1 MINEVH
7 LIVRGGGVATYKTG
21 AIPNGI
27 VNFILNDGSVP
38 PFLTPDILNAFIT
51 QVTNGGDSTIKA
63 YDSSDVLLATYHLDP
78 VPSTVSGVSGEFSF
92 ALVEL
97 APPDPNLVYITFQL
111 GTETETY
118 LDLYPLESISQNWA
132 FQDVGNFQALGDFT
146 REFRIPASDRNV
158 TVFGFLDD
166 SNYLDSENIYATKI
180 PAEIR
185 VDTVPIVRGHLRV
198 MKTFRQNDL
207 LTDIQVTFYGETPD
221 LFRSIGDGLLG
232 TISRLPTYNHVI
244 QYGITQDDWILKT
257 GVMATN
263 VNIGE
268 TDFFY
273 PLPVTDDLV
282 GLTIRFDNGSNIMN
296 RVITSVD
303 IPNSLVIWNVGVS
316 FNYTSGDIWS
326 LVDLDLGNS
335 VQWGLVDR
343 GQNWDQ
349 LGSPNSRP
357 VSNSEQPIYAADL
370 TPFVNAW
377 ELFEGIITDAGFILL
392 PTPLE
397 SILTGY
403 WVPWINSQRVVT
415 EETASDIYFNAG
427 LTAATTAV
435 TDNDPILF
443 GALVDNGGN
452 YSATGFVAPN
462 DGFYTFRFFAHVQ
475 PVGTF
480 GANTAGIT
488 FRRYTSPIA
497 YTTVVNLEIAV
508 SGTDQ
513 NNGVIQAI
521 QFTTDP
527 LFMNA
532 GDEMRPYS
540 SFPAT
545 PLFIGSATNDPL
557 TGSGWELVDY
567 FRLYGDTFD
576 AVANAPVIKKIDF
589 VKDVLNM
596 HAGVMIPS
604 RDVPREVLIV
614 PIKDYINS
622 GITENWTQKLD
633 ISKDVTLSPT
643 TEFQKRNFDFT
654 YKGGGDQFSKFFQDN
669 GRVYGR
675 FQILNGYQ
683 INSSAEPNEF
693 ANGDLKIQLTA
704 ESTPATY
711 IDGSAIVIPKFINPA
726 REFVIPNLRFLFLAD
741 IATVQLFDDYAQDVA
756 ATAVNIFNNYSSVD
770 ASVADFDL
778 NFAPETPLHAI
789 TAPPFR
795 NLFNEYWRP
804 YLNGL
809 YSPQARIM
817 EAHLALDFSDV
828 LSFGFNNR
836 YWIKDSYW
844 RILEIS
850 DYKIGLQESTK
861 LTLLKVL
868 EDVPD
873 CSLVPVAVTVTEGQV
888 QEVTF
893 EDFNGDPQ
901 PANEIC
907 CTRYGY
913 TWSEVDGGRCLAFG
927 EGIDTPGGPGGGG
940 AAAAIMLGTP
950 SVNRPTNVLAATANA
965 IVSPETSFS
974 VLAGEKFTIE
984 DGNSATLAVGSI
996 LKLEGANKGTTIL
1009 GRNAYAN
1016 VFGFHFGGGDRT
1028 TSGDFGAAQAGTVIF
1043 SNARGFSAVSQ
1054 VLELF
1059 PSNDVAERLAIPDST
1074 TWVVDYLLHASDVN
1088 GLFIYQTG
1096 SFYMSKISGV
1106 TAASAPIS
1114 ISSAN
1119 SGTGLTLAFTI
1130 DTATDTSEHRFKVTS
1145 GGAGFPYTGV
1155 NVLLRL
1161 NYTQIR

>member
-7 LIVRGGGVATYKTG
+7 LIVRRGQNIEATFEEPTGVLGFPTNKIG
-21 AIPNGI
+21 
-27 VNFILNDGSVP
+27 VNFFEGLFSLVGLPITIIAADLTEYDGGLINGVTFENVWP
-38 PFLTPDILNAFIT
+38 GLYEINYDISIDLPNWD
-51 QVTNGGDSTIKA
+51 G
-63 YDSSDVLLATYHLDP
+63 ATFRI
-78 VPSTVSGVSGEFSF
+78 G
-92 ALVEL
+92 AVE
-97 APPDPNLVYITFQL
+97 
-111 GTETETY
+111 ETY

-146 REFRIPASDRNV
+146 REFRIPASDRNI

-166 SNYLDSENIYATKI
+166 SNYLDSENIYATKVA
-180 PAEIR
+180 AEIR

-207 LTDIQVTFYGETPD
+207 LTDILVTFYGETPD

-232 TISRLPTYNHVI
+232 TISRLPSYNHVI
-244 QYGITQDDWILKT
+244 NYGITQDDFIIET

-273 PLPVTDDLV
+273 PLPVTPELI
-282 GLTIRFDNGSNIMN
+282 GFTIRFDNGTNITN

-303 IPNSLVIWNVGVS
+303 VANSLIQWAIGS
-316 FNYTSGDIWS
+316 SYNYTAGDIWS

-370 TPFVNAW
+370 TPFLNAW
-377 ELFEGIITDAGFILL
+377 ELFEGIITDAGFTLL

-403 WVPWINSQRVVT
+403 WVPWINSQRVIT

-435 TDNDPILF
+435 TDNNPIPF
-443 GALVDNGGN
+443 GSIVDNGGN

-475 PVGTF
+475 PTASF

-488 FRRYTSPIA
+488 FRRYTTPLN

-527 LFMNA
+527 LFMEA

-576 AVANAPVIKKIDF
+576 ATANAPIIKKIDF
-589 VKDVLNM
+589 VRDVLNM

-643 TEFQKRNFDFT
+643 TEFQKRNFDFS

-683 INSSAEPNEF
+683 TSATAQPNEF

-711 IDGSAIVIPKFINPA
+711 VDGSAIVIPKFINPA

-804 YLNGL
+804 YLNGI

-873 CSLVPVAVTVTEGQV
+873 CSLVPVSVTVTAGQV

-901 PANEIC
+901 PANQIC
-907 CTRYGY
+907 CERYGY

-950 SVNRPTNVLAATANA
+950 SVNRPTNVLAATSNA

-974 VLAGEKFTIE
+974 VLAGEKLTIE
-984 DGNSATLAVGSI
+984 DGNMATLAVGST

-1059 PSNDVAERLAIPDST
+1059 PSNDVAARLSIPDST
-1074 TWVVDYLLHASDVN
+1074 TWVVDFILHASDVN
-1088 GLFIYQTG
+1088 GLWIYETG
-1096 SFYMSKISGV
+1096 SFYMEKIGGI
-1106 TAASAPIS
+1106 TAASTPAIF
-1114 ISSAN
+1114 AGDN
-1119 SGTGLTLAFTI
+1119 SGTLLTLAFTI
-1130 DTATDTSEHRFKVTS
+1130 DTATNTAEHRFKVTS
-1145 GGAGFPYTGV
+1145 GGSGFPYAGV

>member
-7 LIVRGGGVATYKTG
+7 LIVRKGTNIEGVVIEPTGLGGGATGKIGVNFFDGIFSLVGLPITIIAADLTEYDGGLVNGVNYEFVWPGLYDINYDIGLNIPDWTG
-21 AIPNGI
+21 ATFRIG
-27 VNFILNDGSVP
+27 
-38 PFLTPDILNAFIT
+38 A
-51 QVTNGGDSTIKA
+51 
-63 YDSSDVLLATYHLDP
+63 
-78 VPSTVSGVSGEFSF
+78 
-92 ALVEL
+92 VE
-97 APPDPNLVYITFQL
+97 
-111 GTETETY
+111 ETY

-146 REFRIPASDRNV
+146 REFRIPASDRNI

-166 SNYLDSENIYATKI
+166 SNYLDSENLYSTKV

-207 LTDIQVTFYGETPD
+207 LTDILVTFYGETPD

-232 TISRLPTYNHVI
+232 TISRLANYNHVI
-244 QYGITQDDWILKT
+244 QYGITQDDFILET

-263 VNIGE
+263 VNIGD

-273 PLPVTDDLV
+273 PLPVTDALI
-282 GLTIRFDNGSNIMN
+282 GFTIRFDNGTNVTN
-296 RVITSVD
+296 RVITGVD
-303 IPNSLVIWNVGVS
+303 VPNSLIQWNIGS
-316 FNYTSGDIWS
+316 NFNYTAGDIWS

-349 LGSPNSRP
+349 LGSANSRP

-377 ELFEGIITDAGFILL
+377 ELFEGIVTDAGFVLL

-397 SILTGY
+397 SILSGY
-403 WVPWINSQRVVT
+403 WVPWINSQRVIT
-415 EETASDIYFNAG
+415 EETAADIYFNAG

-435 TDNDPILF
+435 TNNNPIPM

-488 FRRYTSPIA
+488 FRRYTAPLNF
-497 YTTVVNLEIAV
+497 TTVVNLQIAV

-513 NNGVIQAI
+513 NNGVIQNI

-527 LFMNA
+527 LFMAA
-532 GDEMRPYS
+532 GDEMRVYS

-557 TGSGWELVDY
+557 TGTGWELVDY

-576 AVANAPVIKKIDF
+576 AAANAPVIKKIDF
-589 VKDVLNM
+589 IKDILNM
-596 HAGVMIPS
+596 HAAVMIPS
-604 RDVPREVLIV
+604 RDVPREILIL
-614 PIKDYINS
+614 PITDYINS

-633 ISKDVTLSPT
+633 ISKDITLSPT
-643 TEFQKRNFDFT
+643 VEFQKRNFEFT
-654 YKGGGDQFSKFFQDN
+654 YKGGGDKYSKYFQDN

-675 FQILNGYQ
+675 YQILNGYQ
-683 INSSAEPNEF
+683 INATATPNEF
-693 ANGDLKIQLTA
+693 ASGDLKINLTA
-704 ESTPATY
+704 ESTPASY

-726 REFVIPNLRFLFLAD
+726 GEFVIPNLRFLFLAD
-741 IATVQLFDDYAQDVA
+741 VATVQLFNDYTQASE

-817 EAHLALDFSDV
+817 EAHFALDFSDV

-873 CSLVPVAVTVTEGQV
+873 CTIVPVAVSVSEGLT

-893 EDFNGDPQ
+893 EDFDGNPQ
-901 PANEIC
+901 PATQIC
-907 CTRYGY
+907 CERYGY
-913 TWSEVDGGRCLAFG
+913 TWSEIGGGRCLAFG
-927 EGIDTPGGPGGGG
+927 EGVDVPNGPGGGG
-940 AAAAIMLGTP
+940 AAAAIMLGSP
-950 SVNRPTNVLAATANA
+950 SVNRPTNVLAATSNA

-974 VLAGEKFTIE
+974 VLAGEKLTIE
-984 DGNSATLAVGSI
+984 DGNSATLAVGST
-996 LKLEGANKGTTIL
+996 LKLEGANKGSTIL

-1016 VFGFHFGGGDRT
+1016 VFGLHFGGGDRT
-1028 TSGDFGAAQAGTVIF
+1028 VSGDFGAAQAGTVIF
-1043 SNARGFSAVSQ
+1043 SNSRNFTAAAQ
-1054 VLELF
+1054 VLELL
-1059 PSNDVAERLAIPDST
+1059 PSNDVAVRLSIPNKT
-1074 TWVVDYLLHASDVN
+1074 TWVVDYILHASDVN
-1088 GLFIYQTG
+1088 GLWIYETG
-1096 SFYMSKISGV
+1096 SFYLEKLGGI
-1106 TAASAPIS
+1106 TAASAPVIIS
-1114 ISSAN
+1114 NAN
-1119 SGTGLTLAFTI
+1119 SGTLLTLAFTI
-1130 DTATDTSEHRFKVTS
+1130 DTATNTAEHRFKVTS
-1145 GGAGFPYTGV
+1145 GGAGFPYTDV

-1161 NYTQIR
+1161 NYTQVR